1 MTKSHNR
8 DGYDPL
14 YARHLYERARRW
26 GGHKLLFDNLTV
38 FGIENIKTGNPDVTR
53 LYISNHMSH
62 ADYLTQSYVF
72 LQQGVEMPMIVAG
85 SNLNL
90 GILKAIGMDLGR
102 AGAFFLNRQK
112 FSTSEGFSYG
122 REVHEKIKKLVQDD
136 RDFLVYPNGGRS
148 YSCRLFERFKTGIIK
163 AILNSCNHS
172 SQRDID
178 IVPVAIGYDKIIE
191 KKYFPALMHHK
202 SQQNNI
208 RYIATDAVAFL
219 RQLVRARFTS
229 SSAGNAYIN
238 FGFPVSVEDITSSA
252 SLENK
257 VEAVRDFSM
266 SRIRELYCE
275 IEGVR
280 KK

>member
-1 MTKSHNR
+1 MKKSHNR

-122 REVHEKIKKLVQDD
+122 REVHEKIKK
-136 RDFLVYPNGGRS
+136 
-148 YSCRLFERFKTGIIK
+148 
-163 AILNSCNHS
+163 
-172 SQRDID
+172 
-178 IVPVAIGYDKIIE
+178 
-191 KKYFPALMHHK
+191 
-202 SQQNNI
+202 
-208 RYIATDAVAFL
+208 
-219 RQLVRARFTS
+219 
-229 SSAGNAYIN
+229 
-238 FGFPVSVEDITSSA
+238 
-252 SLENK
+252 
-257 VEAVRDFSM
+257 
-266 SRIRELYCE
+266 RE
-275 IEGVR
+275 
-280 KK
+280 